1 MYLSQQQGFTS
12 FVLQDP
18 EEFLSLI
25 NDNSSRLHLVV
36 QYNCSQ
42 GLKKRAQL
50 WIDKLQQLADLLTI
64 WMDCQAKWIYISSVY
79 VEFAVLGTHPGEV
92 EIFKQLNASYQS
104 LINTLFENKKML
116 HLIGVRVETNL
127 QLLDETN
134 YLTGRLLTHQKELTE
149 MMKVC
154 IKL

>member
-18 EEFLSLI
+18 EDFLFLI
-25 NDNSSRLHLVV
+25 NDNSSRLNSVV
-36 QYNCSQ
+36 QSNCSQ

-50 WIDKLQQLADLLTI
+50 WIDKLQQLAEFLAI

-79 VEFAVLGTHPGEV
+79 VEFTVLGTNTGEV
-92 EIFKQLNASYQS
+92 EIFKQLNSSYQS

-116 HLIGVRVETNL
+116 HLIGLKVETNL
-127 QLLDETN
+127 QLLDESN
-134 YLTGRLLTHQKELTE
+134 YLTGRLLTHQKKLTE
-149 MMKVC
+149 MIKVW
-154 IKL
+154 